1 MRGLAPVQQQSSK
14 AGAEMTER
22 FARLVLHIGQHKT
35 GTTSL
40 QRSLSLNRAGLAS
53 RGVLYPRLPCWR
65 DAHHALV
72 PALVGIEHCAV
83 YVRRRLGRT
92 DAKAATV
99 SARALAKLGA
109 LAAKRSD
116 DTLVLSTEA
125 VFRGLPD
132 FARERLLKT
141 LSRLAHEVRLVCYI
155 RHPADQYLSSLNTL
169 AQSLRGLRP
178 PTRQGRRRPLSGY
191 VGREGIVL
199 QVRPFL
205 PSEMEEGDMVAD
217 FLVRGIGI
225 PADDAPLRPAAPM
238 NRTLS
243 AEALALFIDYAD
255 RRGKPGDGA
264 LRRRDLVFREAVR
277 LVDRWVSG
285 YARPVLRPGF
295 AEAVLRETSDL
306 EWLRDVCGCVFP
318 EVDYGI
324 VGTGSGVDFRE
335 VTRIDQLCEVDS
347 ARLARMRRTLGWMMP
362 PRPD

>member
-1 MRGLAPVQQQSSK
+1 MRGPVPGPQEGSN
-14 AGAEMTER
+14 AGVEMTER

-53 RGVLYPRLPCWR
+53 RGVVYPRLPGWR

-92 DAKAATV
+92 DANAAAV

-109 LAAKRSD
+109 LAARRPD

-132 FARERLLKT
+132 FALERLLEA
-141 LSRLAHEVRLVCYI
+141 LSGLAREVRLVCYI

-191 VGREGIVL
+191 VGREGVVL
-199 QVRPFL
+199 LVRPFL
-205 PSEMEEGDMVAD
+205 PAEMEEGDMVAD

-225 PADDAPLRPAAPM
+225 PARDAPLRPSGPL

-243 AEALALFIDYAD
+243 AEALALFIEYAA

-264 LRRRDLVFREAVR
+264 LRLRDLVFREAVR
-277 LVDRWVSG
+277 VVDRMAPG
-285 YARPVLRPGF
+285 YERPALRPGF

-306 EWLRDVCGCVFP
+306 GWLRDNCGCVFP
-318 EVDYGI
+318 DVDYGTA
-324 VGTGSGVDFRE
+324 GTGSGVEFRE
-335 VTRIDQLCEVDS
+335 ISRIDQLCEVDDG
-347 ARLARMRRTLGWMMP
+347 RLARLRRSVGWLMP
-362 PRPD
+362 PRHG